1 MLACYWHF
9 RSRCDDVL
17 TVQPCNRLR
26 ERCSRRLIN
35 PVGQLGLGQHI
46 DKIRAEGFVNLLR
59 LQLSWDARILHLG
72 PTYPF
77 SSPLRARHRAPTL

>member
-1 MLACYWHF
+1 MRPRVH
-9 RSRCDDVL
+9 DVL

-46 DKIRAEGFVNLLR
+46 DKIRLIAGHQNMLADLRRMWPTRVMLLPTTCSEI
-59 LQLSWDARILHLG
+59 SWV
-72 PTYPF
+72 
-77 SSPLRARHRAPTL
+77 SSPRYGDIPLT